1 MIAVRFASV
10 TKRFGNIK
18 AVNSVS
24 LDIYDGELFFL
35 LGPSG
40 CGKTTLLRMLAGL
53 SPPDEGDI
61 YLGEQ
66 SVTNVP
72 SQKRDCAMVFQS
84 YALWPH
90 MTVGENIAF
99 GLGVRGIRG
108 EQQRDQVREALA
120 MVRLQGLED
129 RRPAQLSGGQQ
140 QRVAL
145 ARALVVKPHCLLLD
159 EPLSNLDAKL
169 RLEMR
174 TEIGQLCRKTGLTA
188 IYVTHDQKEA
198 IAMAD
203 RVALMH
209 EGRILQCDE
218 PRKFYRSPRTRFA
231 AEFLGNINVF
241 QASVLKRTGSQVH
254 LATPMGRLSCKLP
267 EFLAEVDFE
276 QESSLENRVKVMCGL
291 RPEAVCLSEP
301 RNRDSA
307 SICFSGKIV
316 RSLFLGDTAQ
326 HVVQVNE
333 SCELQITEL
342 NPSVSLP
349 SGSIKVWF
357 HVDDLILMEDQ

>member
-66 SVTNVP
+66 LVTNVP

-108 EQQRDQVREALA
+108 KQQRDQVREALA
-120 MVRLQGLED
+120 MVRLQGLEA
-129 RRPAQLSGGQQ
+129 RRPAHLSGGQQ

-209 EGRILQCDE
+209 EGRIVQCDE
-218 PRKFYRSPRTRFA
+218 PRKFYRSPRTQFA
-231 AEFLGNINVF
+231 AEFLGSINVF
-241 QASVLKRTGSQVH
+241 QALVLEREGSRVH
-254 LATPMGRLSCKLP
+254 LTTPMGRLSCKLP
-267 EFLAEVDFE
+267 EFLEEIGFE
-276 QESSLENRVKVMCGL
+276 DSSLGNRMEIMCGL

-301 RNRDSA
+301 RNRDSE
-307 SICFSGKIV
+307 SICFSGEIV
-316 RSLFLGDTAQ
+316 RSLFLGDMAQ
-326 HVVQVNE
+326 HVIRVNE

-349 SGSIKVWF
+349 RGSIKAWF